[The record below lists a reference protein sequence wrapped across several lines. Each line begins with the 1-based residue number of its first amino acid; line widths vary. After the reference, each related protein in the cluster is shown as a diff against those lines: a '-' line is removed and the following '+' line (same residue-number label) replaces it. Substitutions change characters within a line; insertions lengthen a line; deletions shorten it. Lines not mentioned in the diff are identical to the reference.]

1 VAGSRGPEEV
11 SESSGEEREQD
22 EEEVEFW
29 RTQSEEASTRT
40 GEEEPPPSKTAKK
53 KVSAPR
59 IKSSSLKNTREERK
73 NTAAGLPER
82 VPKMHAFGQASEAS
96 TGELPG

>member
-1 VAGSRGPEEV
+1 MAGSRGPEEV

-40 GEEEPPPSKTAKK
+40 GEEPPPSKTAKK

-59 IKSSSLKNTREERK
+59 IKSSSLKSTREERK